1 MARRFRGFTLVE
13 LIVVIAVIGILASI
27 VLIGLNKYQSD
38 TRDARRA
45 SSVTAI
51 SEALEKYYDQN
62 GEYPSCAA
70 MTAAGGTVVN
80 STLVGLTPSALIA
93 PQAAGGQT
101 NSLACSATLTVNG
114 TDFFE
119 YDGDGSAACTGS
131 VACLSYTIKY
141 KQESTNS
148 VKSVTSRRNTSIAT
162 SGATTLS
169 IASTGFDNVGLSWTD
184 VQNASSWLVEY
195 GTSAGFGVGSF
206 TDIPINTVATSYT
219 VSGLTGGTPYF
230 FRVRPSATDT
240 NASWS
245 NTSPTTTLQLARPTA
260 TAVAN
265 SNSQITAS
273 WAAVPPSGT
282 TYNVNYS
289 TSNSVLSDGTFSTGV
304 TSFTGLT
311 TTSKVVTS
319 LSTGVQYYFQVKAI
333 NGAFASAWSATVS
346 ATTFVPSPS
355 TMTAVDNSS
364 TQITANW
371 GAVGVASSYT
381 LEYSSDS
388 TFGTSTM
395 VTTGPGIT
403 TQAVSGLTQGQT
415 YYFRAYALVGA
426 TSSAPSST
434 ATASTTVD
442 TPSAP
447 GIAAYTPGTVRAY
460 ASGWWIA
467 WISSPAS
474 GNWYY
479 SYGQITSASCPAGA
493 YGQYLFGTQFSSP
506 TTTYGTGW
514 STSTT
519 WYMVR
524 PTSPYKIKFW
534 AYMECV
540 GPAGITSAA
549 SGSNQACASNGSSNV
564 ACF

>member
-13 LIVVIAVIGILASI
+13 LIVVIAVIGILAAI
-27 VLIGLNKYQSD
+27 VLVGLNKYQAD
-38 TRDARRA
+38 TRDARRL
-45 SSVTAI
+45 SSVTTI

-70 MTAAGGTVVN
+70 ITASGGTVVN
-80 STLVGLTPSALIA
+80 STLVGLTASALVA
-93 PQAAGGQT
+93 PQAPSSQT
-101 NSLACSATLTVNG
+101 NSIACGATLTTNG

-141 KQESTNS
+141 KQEATNS
-148 VKSVTSRRNTSIAT
+148 VKSLVSRRNTSIAT
-162 SGATTLS
+162 SGASTVS

-184 VQNASSWLVEY
+184 VQNASTWLVEY
-195 GTSAGFGVGSF
+195 GTSAGFGAGTF
-206 TDIPINTVATSYT
+206 TDVPINTVATSYT
-219 VSGLTGGTPYF
+219 ATGLTGGTAYY
-230 FRVRPSATDT
+230 FRVRPSSTDT
-240 NASWS
+240 SAAWS
-245 NTSPTTTLQLARPTA
+245 NTATTTTLQLAQPVATA
-260 TAVAN
+260 TAN

-282 TYNVNYS
+282 TYNVDYS
-289 TSNSVLSDGTFSTGV
+289 TSSTFSSGV
-304 TSFTGLT
+304 TSFTGLVPT
-311 TTSKVVTS
+311 TKVVTG
-319 LSTGVQYYFQVKAI
+319 LSTGVQYYFRVKAI
-333 NGAFASAWSATVS
+333 NGAFSSAWSATVS

-364 TQITANW
+364 TQITATW
-371 GAVGVASSYT
+371 GTVGVATSYT
-381 LEYSSDS
+381 LEYSTDS
-388 TFGTSTM
+388 AFGTSTM
-395 VTTGPGIT
+395 VTGLGTT
-403 TQAVSGLTQGQT
+403 TQAVTGLTQGQT

-426 TSSAPSST
+426 TPSAPSTS

-442 TPSAP
+442 TPGAP
-447 GIAAYTPGTVRAY
+447 GIGAYTPGSVRPY
-460 ASGWWIA
+460 AAGWWIA

-493 YGQYLFGTQFSSP
+493 YGQYAFGTQFSSP
-506 TTTYGTGW
+506 TTSYGTGW
-514 STSTT
+514 STNTT

-534 AYMECV
+534 AYMQCV
-540 GPAGITSAA
+540 GPAGIASAT
-549 SGSNQACASNGSSNV
+549 SGSNQACASNGASNV